1 MKTKLIVAVAAS
13 LMVAGCATAPSVENV
28 AKISD
33 PVAKEAAYAKLQA
46 EAPKPIEGSSGKYM
60 SPFTSD
66 GVTAEWVT
74 KSMKVEASGKIG
86 QAAGTIA
93 AEHLLSNVPFA
104 GMFAGDASKK
114 LARAMALKGI
124 GGEEFLK
131 SSSDLSFDSLDD
143 MAKYMYAFHSSHEE
157 YAKIVKATIAIYP
170 DFAKAYAK
178 FPQP

>member
-1 MKTKLIVAVAAS
+1 MKFRLIAAVAAS
-13 LMVAGCATAPSVENV
+13 LMVAGCATAPAVENV

-33 PVAKEAAYAKLQA
+33 PSAKEAAYAKLQA
-46 EAPKPIEGSSGKYM
+46 DAPKPIEGSTGKFM

-86 QAAGTIA
+86 QAAGTLA

-104 GMFAGDASKK
+104 GMFAGDAAKK
-114 LARAMALKGI
+114 LARAAALKGI

-131 SSSDLSFDSLDD
+131 SSSDLSFNTLDD
-143 MAKYMYAFHSSHEE
+143 MAAWMYAYHSSHED
-157 YAKIVKATIAIYP
+157 YAKIVKATIGIYP
-170 DFAKAYAK
+170 DFARAYAK

>member
-1 MKTKLIVAVAAS
+1 MKLRLVAAVAAA
-13 LMVAGCATAPSVENV
+13 LVIAGCASTPAVENV

-46 EAPKPIEGSSGKYM
+46 EAPKPIEGSGGKFM

-86 QAAGTIA
+86 QAAGTVA
-93 AEHLLSNVPFA
+93 AQQFLSNVPFA
-104 GMFAGDASKK
+104 SMFAGDASKK

-131 SSSDLSFDSLDD
+131 SSSDLSFDRLDD
-143 MAKYMYAFHSSHEE
+143 MAKYMYAFHSSHAE

-170 DFAKAYAK
+170 DFAKVYAT

>member
-1 MKTKLIVAVAAS
+1 MKMKLIVAVAAA
-13 LMVAGCATAPSVENV
+13 LMVVGCASAPAVENV

-46 EAPKPIEGSSGKYM
+46 AAPKPIEGSSGKYM

-74 KSMKVEASGKIG
+74 KAMKVEASGKIG
-86 QAAGTIA
+86 QAAGTLA
-93 AEHLLSNVPFA
+93 AEHLLSNIPFA

-131 SSSDLSFDSLDD
+131 SSSDLSFNSLDD
-143 MAKYMYAFHSSHEE
+143 MAGYMYAFHSSHEE

-170 DFAKAYAK
+170 DFARAYAK
-178 FPQP
+178 YPQP